1 MIAGDVV
8 LFSNSTWRI
17 LSIGKSTRP
26 TKLDL
31 LLEFVH
37 GDDHRSSSLRA
48 TIERDRVF
56 QTILL
61 V

>member
-1 MIAGDVV
+1 MIAGDVI